1 MDASTKSQ
9 YIIFDLEWNYVT
21 DEHKLSEII
30 DIGAAKV
37 SMTDG
42 GLLQVVDTFHSYVK
56 PTFSPYIAKEIRRIT
71 QVTSE
76 LLAGESPF
84 PEVLGRFLDW
94 IGPDEYFL
102 CSWGPDHYVLI
113 ENCHLH
119 NLQVDWLKNFNDIQ
133 IEYMRGLQLPPG
145 QQVGL
150 MTALQTAQIPFVGQ
164 PHRAVDDAV
173 NTAKLFI
180 QVFDRLQLLRNTC
193 QEEEMWN
200 FGIRDKGYEERKA
213 SFDKEYVRLVKR
225 LKNSRVAAQLKRREL
240 AELCGM
246 SKKSITNIEGF
257 RRKASRAE
265 LQAINHILHTIDPK
279 LAIRLPATFS

>member
-1 MDASTKSQ
+1 MDASAKSQ

-21 DEHKLSEII
+21 EEQKLSEII
-30 DIGAAKV
+30 DIGAARV

-42 GLLQVVDTFHSYVK
+42 GLQIVDTFHSYVK

-76 LLAGESPF
+76 LLAHESPF
-84 PEVLGRFLDW
+84 PVVLGRFLEW

-119 NLQVDWLKNFNDIQ
+119 NLQVDWLQNFNDIQ
-133 IEYMRGLQLPPG
+133 IEFMRGLQLSPG

-150 MTALQTAQIPFVGQ
+150 MTALQMSNIRFEGQ
-164 PHRAVDDAV
+164 PHRALDDAV
-173 NTAKLFI
+173 NTAKLFM
-180 QVFDRLQLLRNTC
+180 QVFDRLRLIRNSC

-200 FGIRDKGYEERKA
+200 FGIKDKGYEERKA
-213 SFDKEYVRLVKR
+213 SFTKDYVKLVQR

-240 AELCGM
+240 AERCGM

-257 RRKASRAE
+257 RRKASLAE
-265 LQAINHILHTIDPK
+265 LQAINNALHTINPK